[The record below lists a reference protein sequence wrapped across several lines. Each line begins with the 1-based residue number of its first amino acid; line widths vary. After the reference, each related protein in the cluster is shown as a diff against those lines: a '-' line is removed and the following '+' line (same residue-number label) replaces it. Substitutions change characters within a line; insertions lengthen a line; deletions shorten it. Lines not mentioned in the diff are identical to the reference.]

1 MGTPMRRSPELRP
14 GLWDGAMVLAVVLL
28 AAACALALWGRG
40 GGSALT
46 AVISVDGTETER
58 IALAGLPETERA
70 VESRC

>member
-14 GLWDGAMVLAVVLL
+14 GLWDGAVVLAVVLL

-58 IALAGLPETERA
+58 IALAGLPETER
-70 VESRC
+70 VV